1 MNTITASLGHEF
13 AVGAVA
19 NAVQGRGL
27 TQPKALGNNPAVAA
41 KQRDDAHFR
50 ERTAPGHKR
59 AMKVLDARPHVQTYR
74 FLLRLVGDEAHA
86 EDLVSEVFFDV
97 WRNAHQF
104 QGNSRVSTWILAIA
118 RFKALSA
125 LRRRKD
131 DELDEDQ
138 AAAIPDMADNPEIA
152 VQKKD
157 RVAIMRQC
165 LSHLSLV
172 HREIIDLAYYQD
184 KPINEVAEI
193 LGVPENTVKT
203 RMFHARRRLSELL
216 AQHGID
222 RTYQ

>member
-13 AVGAVA
+13 AVGAVSG
-19 NAVQGRGL
+19 AVSGRGL
-27 TQPKALGNNPAVAA
+27 AQPKALNPAVAA
-41 KQRDDAHFR
+41 KQRDDADLI
-50 ERTAPGHKR
+50 ERIAAGDKL
-59 AMKVLDARPHVQTYR
+59 AMKVLYARHHVQTYR
-74 FLLRLVGDEAHA
+74 FLLRLVGDEAQA

-131 DELDEDQ
+131 DELDDDH
-138 AAAIPDMADNPEIA
+138 AAAIPDMADDPEIA

>member
-19 NAVQGRGL
+19 SAVQGRGL
-27 TQPKALGNNPAVAA
+27 TQPKALCNNPAVAA
-41 KQRDDAHFR
+41 KQRDDVEVL
-50 ERTAPGHKR
+50 ERIAAGDKL
-59 AMKVLDARPHVQTYR
+59 AMKVLYARHHVQTYR

-138 AAAIPDMADNPEIA
+138 AAAIADTADDPEIA

-157 RVAIMRQC
+157 RVAITRQC

-184 KPINEVAEI
+184 KPINEVAEL
-193 LGVPENTVKT
+193 LGVPEDTVKT

-216 AQHGID
+216 AQAGID

>member
-13 AVGAVA
+13 AVGAVTG
-19 NAVQGRGL
+19 AVSGRGL
-27 TQPKALGNNPAVAA
+27 AQPKALNPAVAA
-41 KQRDDAHFR
+41 KQRDDADLIQR
-50 ERTAPGHKR
+50 IASGDKL
-59 AMKVLDARPHVQTYR
+59 AMQVLYARHHVQTYR
-74 FLLRLVGDEAHA
+74 FLLRLVGDEAQA

-131 DELDEDQ
+131 DELDDDH
-138 AAAIPDMADNPEIA
+138 AAAIADTADDPEIA

-216 AQHGID
+216 AQAGID

>member
-13 AVGAVA
+13 AVGAVTG
-19 NAVQGRGL
+19 AVAGRGL
-27 TQPKALGNNPAVAA
+27 AQPKALNPAVAA
-41 KQRDDAHFR
+41 KQRDDADLIQR
-50 ERTAPGHKR
+50 IASGDKL
-59 AMKVLDARPHVQTYR
+59 AMQVLYARHHVQTYR
-74 FLLRLVGDEAHA
+74 FLLRLVGDEAQA

-104 QGNSRVSTWILAIA
+104 QGNSRVSTWVLAIA
-118 RFKALSA
+118 RFKALSS

-131 DELDEDQ
+131 DELDDEQ
-138 AAAIPDMADNPEIA
+138 AAAIPDMADDPEIA

>member
-13 AVGAVA
+13 AVGAVTG
-19 NAVQGRGL
+19 AVSGRGL
-27 TQPKALGNNPAVAA
+27 AQPKALNPAVAA
-41 KQRDDAHFR
+41 KQRDDADLI
-50 ERTAPGHKR
+50 ERIASGDKL
-59 AMKVLDARPHVQTYR
+59 AMQVLYARHHVQTYR
-74 FLLRLVGDEAHA
+74 FLLRLVGDEAQA

-131 DELDEDQ
+131 DELDDDA
-138 AAAIPDMADNPEIA
+138 AAAIPDLADDPEIA

-165 LSHLSLV
+165 LSHLSLA

-216 AQHGID
+216 AQAGID

>member
-19 NAVQGRGL
+19 DAVSGRGL
-27 TQPKALGNNPAVAA
+27 AQPKALNPAVAA
-41 KQRDDAHFR
+41 KQRDDADLI
-50 ERTAPGHKR
+50 ERIASGDKL
-59 AMKVLDARPHVQTYR
+59 AMKVLYARHHVQTYR
-74 FLLRLVGDEAHA
+74 FLLRLVGDEAQA

-104 QGNSRVSTWILAIA
+104 QGNSRVSTWVLAIA
-118 RFKALSA
+118 RFKALSS

-131 DELDEDQ
+131 DELDDEH
-138 AAAIPDMADNPEIA
+138 AAAIPDMADDPEIA

>member
-1 MNTITASLGHEF
+1 MNTITASLDHEF
-13 AVGAVA
+13 AVGVVA
-19 NAVQGRGL
+19 NAVQGRAL

-41 KQRDDAHFR
+41 KQRDDADVL
-50 ERTAPGHKR
+50 ERIAAGDKL
-59 AMKVLDARPHVQTYR
+59 AMKVLYARHHVQTYR

-131 DELDEDQ
+131 DELDDDQ
-138 AAAIPDMADNPEIA
+138 AAAIPDMADDPEIA

>member
-27 TQPKALGNNPAVAA
+27 AQPKALNPAIAA
-41 KQRDDAHFR
+41 KQSDDADVL
-50 ERTAPGHKR
+50 ERIAAGDKL
-59 AMKVLDARPHVQTYR
+59 AMKVLYARHHVQTYQ
-74 FLLRLVGDEAHA
+74 FMLRLVGDEAHA
-86 EDLVSEVFFDV
+86 LPDL
-97 WRNAHQF
+97 A
-104 QGNSRVSTWILAIA
+104 
-118 RFKALSA
+118 
-125 LRRRKD
+125 D
-131 DELDEDQ
+131 D
-138 AAAIPDMADNPEIA
+138 PEMA

-216 AQHGID
+216 AQAGID

>member
-19 NAVQGRGL
+19 KAVQGRGL
-27 TQPKALGNNPAVAA
+27 TQPKAFGNNPAVAA
-41 KQRDDAHFR
+41 KQRDDADVL
-50 ERTAPGHKR
+50 ERIAAGDKL
-59 AMKVLDARPHVQTYR
+59 AMKVLYARHHVQTYR
-74 FLLRLVGDEAHA
+74 LLLRLVGDEAHA

-131 DELDEDQ
+131 DELDDDQ
-138 AAAIPDMADNPEIA
+138 AAAIADTADDPEIA

-157 RVAIMRQC
+157 RAAIMRQC

-172 HREIIDLAYYQD
+172 HGEIIDLAYYQD

-203 RMFHARRRLSELL
+203 RMFHARRRMSELL
-216 AQHGID
+216 AQAGID

>member
-13 AVGAVA
+13 AVGAVTG
-19 NAVQGRGL
+19 AVSGRGL
-27 TQPKALGNNPAVAA
+27 AQPKALNPAVAA
-41 KQRDDAHFR
+41 KQRDDADLI
-50 ERTAPGHKR
+50 ERIAAGDKL
-59 AMKVLDARPHVQTYR
+59 AMKVLYARHHVQTYR
-74 FLLRLVGDEAHA
+74 FLLRLVGDEAQA

-131 DELDEDQ
+131 DELDDEQ
-138 AAAIPDMADNPEIA
+138 AAAIPDMADDPEIA

-216 AQHGID
+216 AQAGID

>member
-13 AVGAVA
+13 AVGAVTG
-19 NAVQGRGL
+19 AVSGRGL
-27 TQPKALGNNPAVAA
+27 AQPKALNPAVAA
-41 KQRDDAHFR
+41 KQRDDADLI
-50 ERTAPGHKR
+50 ERIASGDKL
-59 AMKVLDARPHVQTYR
+59 AMQVLYARQHVQTYR
-74 FLLRLVGDEAHA
+74 FLLRLVGDEAQA

-118 RFKALSA
+118 RFKALSS

-131 DELDEDQ
+131 DELDDQQ
-138 AAAIPDMADNPEIA
+138 AAAIPDMADDPEIA

-184 KPINEVAEI
+184 KPINEVAMI

>member
-13 AVGAVA
+13 AAGAVA
-19 NAVQGRGL
+19 SAVQGRGL
-27 TQPKALGNNPAVAA
+27 AQPKALGNNPAVAA
-41 KQRDDAHFR
+41 KQRDDADVL
-50 ERTAPGHKR
+50 ERIAAGDKL
-59 AMKVLDARPHVQTYR
+59 AMKVLYARHHVQTFR

-131 DELDEDQ
+131 DELDDDH
-138 AAAIPDMADNPEIA
+138 AAAIPDMADDPEIA

-216 AQHGID
+216 AQAGID

>member
-1 MNTITASLGHEF
+1 MNTITASLGNEF

-27 TQPKALGNNPAVAA
+27 TQPKAINPAVAA
-41 KQRDDAHFR
+41 KQRDDADVLAR
-50 ERTAPGHKR
+50 IAAGDKL
-59 AMKVLDARPHVQTYR
+59 AMKVLYARHHVQTYR
-74 FLLRLVGDEAHA
+74 FLIRLVGDEAQA
-86 EDLVSEVFFDV
+86 EDLVSEGFFDV

-104 QGNSRVSTWILAIA
+104 QGNSGVSTWILAIA

-131 DELDEDQ
+131 DELDDDQ
-138 AAAIPDMADNPEIA
+138 AAAIPDMADDPEIA

-172 HREIIDLAYYQD
+172 HREIMHLVSYQTKQHTKGA
-184 KPINEVAEI
+184 KP
-193 LGVPENTVKT
+193 
-203 RMFHARRRLSELL
+203 R
-216 AQHGID
+216 
-222 RTYQ
+222 

>member
-13 AVGAVA
+13 AVGTVAGAVS
-19 NAVQGRGL
+19 GRGL
-27 TQPKALGNNPAVAA
+27 AQPKALNPAVAA
-41 KQRDDAHFR
+41 KQRDDADLI
-50 ERTAPGHKR
+50 ERIASGDKL
-59 AMKVLDARPHVQTYR
+59 AMQVLYARHHVQTYR
-74 FLLRLVGDEAHA
+74 FLLRLVGDEAQA

-131 DELDEDQ
+131 DELDDDA
-138 AAAIPDMADNPEIA
+138 AAAIPDLADDPEIA

-216 AQHGID
+216 AQAGID

>member
-13 AVGAVA
+13 AVGAVTG
-19 NAVQGRGL
+19 AVSGRGL
-27 TQPKALGNNPAVAA
+27 AQPKALNPAVAA
-41 KQRDDAHFR
+41 KQRDDADLI
-50 ERTAPGHKR
+50 ERIASGDKL
-59 AMKVLDARPHVQTYR
+59 AMQVLYARQHVQTYR
-74 FLLRLVGDEAHA
+74 FLLRLVGDEAQA

-131 DELDEDQ
+131 DELDDDQ
-138 AAAIPDMADNPEIA
+138 AAAIADTADDPEIA

-216 AQHGID
+216 AQAGID

>member
-1 MNTITASLGHEF
+1 MHNNTARASVPTAEIYAFDGQS
-13 AVGAVA
+13 
-19 NAVQGRGL
+19 
-27 TQPKALGNNPAVAA
+27 
-41 KQRDDAHFR
+41 D
-50 ERTAPGHKR
+50 
-59 AMKVLDARPHVQTYR
+59 
-74 FLLRLVGDEAHA
+74 LRLIKAIASGNRSAMRTLYLRHNVRVFRFISRIVADSALA
-86 EDLVSEVFFDV
+86 EDLMSDVFIDV
-97 WRNAHQF
+97 WSKAGSYEGRSQ
-104 QGNSRVSTWILAIA
+104 VSTWLLAIA

-131 DELDEDQ
+131 DELDDDQ
-138 AAAIPDMADNPEIA
+138 AAAIPDMADDPEIA

-216 AQHGID
+216 AQAGID

>member
-27 TQPKALGNNPAVAA
+27 TQPKAINPAVAA
-41 KQRDDAHFR
+41 KQRDDAALP
-50 ERTAPGHKR
+50 ERTAAGEKL
-59 AMKVLDARPHVQTYR
+59 AMKVLYARHHVQTYR

-104 QGNSRVSTWILAIA
+104 QGNSRVSTWILEIA
-118 RFKALSA
+118 RCKVLSA

-138 AAAIPDMADNPEIA
+138 AAAIADTGDDPDIS
-152 VQKKD
+152 VQKK
-157 RVAIMRQC
+157 
-165 LSHLSLV
+165 
-172 HREIIDLAYYQD
+172 
-184 KPINEVAEI
+184 
-193 LGVPENTVKT
+193 
-203 RMFHARRRLSELL
+203 
-216 AQHGID
+216 
-222 RTYQ
+222 

>member
-13 AVGAVA
+13 AVGAVTGT
-19 NAVQGRGL
+19 VSGRGL
-27 TQPKALGNNPAVAA
+27 AQPKALNPAVAA
-41 KQRDDAHFR
+41 KQRDDADLI
-50 ERTAPGHKR
+50 ERIASGDKL
-59 AMKVLDARPHVQTYR
+59 AMQVLYARHHVQTYR
-74 FLLRLVGDEAHA
+74 FLLRLVGDEAQA

-118 RFKALSA
+118 RFKALSS

-131 DELDEDQ
+131 DELDDEQ
-138 AAAIPDMADNPEIA
+138 AAAIPDMADDPEIA

-184 KPINEVAEI
+184 KPINEVAVI

>member
-27 TQPKALGNNPAVAA
+27 TQPKAINNPAVAA
-41 KQRDDAHFR
+41 KQRDDADVLAR
-50 ERTAPGHKR
+50 IAAGDKL
-59 AMKVLDARPHVQTYR
+59 AMKVLYARHHVQTYR

-138 AAAIPDMADNPEIA
+138 AAAIADTADDPEIA
-152 VQKKD
+152 V
-157 RVAIMRQC
+157 
-165 LSHLSLV
+165 H
-172 HREIIDLAYYQD
+172 
-184 KPINEVAEI
+184 
-193 LGVPENTVKT
+193 
-203 RMFHARRRLSELL
+203 
-216 AQHGID
+216 
-222 RTYQ
+222 

>member
-13 AVGAVA
+13 AVGAVTG
-19 NAVQGRGL
+19 AVSGRGL
-27 TQPKALGNNPAVAA
+27 AQPKALNPAVAA
-41 KQRDDAHFR
+41 KQRDDADLI
-50 ERTAPGHKR
+50 ERIASGDKL
-59 AMKVLDARPHVQTYR
+59 AMQVLYARHHVQTYR
-74 FLLRLVGDEAHA
+74 FLLRLVGDEAQA

-138 AAAIPDMADNPEIA
+138 AAAIADTADDPEIA

-216 AQHGID
+216 AQAGID

>member
-13 AVGAVA
+13 AVGAVSG
-19 NAVQGRGL
+19 AVSGRGL
-27 TQPKALGNNPAVAA
+27 AQPKALNPAVAA
-41 KQRDDAHFR
+41 KQRDDADLI
-50 ERTAPGHKR
+50 ERIAAGDKL
-59 AMKVLDARPHVQTYR
+59 AMKVLYARHHVQTYR
-74 FLLRLVGDEAHA
+74 FLLRLVGDEAQA

-118 RFKALSA
+118 RFKALSS

-131 DELDEDQ
+131 DELDDDA
-138 AAAIPDMADNPEIA
+138 AAAIPDLADNPEIA

-216 AQHGID
+216 AQAGID

>member
-1 MNTITASLGHEF
+1 MNTITASLAHEF
-13 AVGAVA
+13 AVGAVTG
-19 NAVQGRGL
+19 AVQGRGL
-27 TQPKALGNNPAVAA
+27 SQPKAVNPAIAA
-41 KQRDDAHFR
+41 KQRDDADLI
-50 ERTAPGHKR
+50 ERIASGDKL
-59 AMKVLDARPHVQTYR
+59 AMQVLYARHHVQTYR
-74 FLLRLVGDEAHA
+74 FLLRLVGDEAQA

-118 RFKALSA
+118 RFKALSS

-131 DELDEDQ
+131 DELDDDQ
-138 AAAIPDMADNPEIA
+138 AAAIADLADDPEIA

-165 LSHLSLV
+165 LSHLSLA

-216 AQHGID
+216 AQAGID

>member
-13 AVGAVA
+13 AVGAVTG
-19 NAVQGRGL
+19 AVSGRGL
-27 TQPKALGNNPAVAA
+27 AQPKALNPAIAA
-41 KQRDDAHFR
+41 KQRDDADVLAR
-50 ERTAPGHKR
+50 IASGDKL
-59 AMKVLDARPHVQTYR
+59 AMKVLYARHHVQTYR
-74 FLLRLVGDEAHA
+74 FLIRLVGDDTHA

-118 RFKALSA
+118 RFKALSS

-131 DELDEDQ
+131 DELDDQQ
-138 AAAIPDMADNPEIA
+138 AAAIPDMADDPEIA

-165 LSHLSLV
+165 LTHLSLV
-172 HREIIDLAYYQD
+172 HRKIIDLAYYQD
-184 KPINEVAEI
+184 KPINEVAVI
-193 LGVPENTVKT
+193 LGVPENTVK
-203 RMFHARRRLSELL
+203 RPMFPAPRRLSELL

>member
-13 AVGAVA
+13 AAGAVA
-19 NAVQGRGL
+19 GAVQGRGL
-27 TQPKALGNNPAVAA
+27 AQPKALGTNPAVAA
-41 KQRDDAHFR
+41 KQRDDADLL
-50 ERTAPGHKR
+50 ERIVAGDKL
-59 AMKVLDARPHVQTYR
+59 AMKVLYARHHVQTYR

-131 DELDEDQ
+131 DELDDDQ
-138 AAAIPDMADNPEIA
+138 AAAIADTADDPEIA

>member
-1 MNTITASLGHEF
+1 MNTITASLGHDF

-19 NAVQGRGL
+19 NAVQGRAL
-27 TQPKALGNNPAVAA
+27 TQPKAVNPAIAA
-41 KQRDDAHFR
+41 KQRDDADLL
-50 ERTAPGHKR
+50 ERIAAGDKL
-59 AMKVLDARPHVQTYR
+59 AMKVLYARHHVQTYR
-74 FLLRLVGDEAHA
+74 FLLR
-86 EDLVSEVFFDV
+86 LVSEVFFDV

-131 DELDEDQ
+131 DELDDDH
-138 AAAIPDMADNPEIA
+138 AAAIPDMADDPEIA

-216 AQHGID
+216 AQAGID

>member
-1 MNTITASLGHEF
+1 
-13 AVGAVA
+13 
-19 NAVQGRGL
+19 
-27 TQPKALGNNPAVAA
+27 
-41 KQRDDAHFR
+41 
-50 ERTAPGHKR
+50 
-59 AMKVLDARPHVQTYR
+59 MKVLYARHHVQTYR

-131 DELDEDQ
+131 DELNDDQ
-138 AAAIPDMADNPEIA
+138 AAAIADLADDPEIA

-184 KPINEVAEI
+184 RPINEVAEI

>member
-19 NAVQGRGL
+19 NVVQGRGL
-27 TQPKALGNNPAVAA
+27 TQPQALGNNPAVAA
-41 KQRDDAHFR
+41 KQRDDADLL
-50 ERTAPGHKR
+50 ERIAAGDKL
-59 AMKVLDARPHVQTYR
+59 AMKVLYARHHVQTYR

-131 DELDEDQ
+131 DELDDDQ
-138 AAAIPDMADNPEIA
+138 AAAIPDMADDPEIA

-216 AQHGID
+216 AQAGID

>member
-1 MNTITASLGHEF
+1 M
-13 AVGAVA
+13 
-19 NAVQGRGL
+19 
-27 TQPKALGNNPAVAA
+27 
-41 KQRDDAHFR
+41 
-50 ERTAPGHKR
+50 
-59 AMKVLDARPHVQTYR
+59 
-74 FLLRLVGDEAHA
+74 
-86 EDLVSEVFFDV
+86 

-138 AAAIPDMADNPEIA
+138 AAAIADTADDPEIA

-172 HREIIDLAYYQD
+172 HREDHRSRRTYQD

-193 LGVPENTVKT
+193 RAGRRTP
-203 RMFHARRRLSELL
+203 RRRACFMPAGGCRSP
-216 AQHGID
+216 AQAGID
-222 RTYQ
+222 RTYQCN

>member
-1 MNTITASLGHEF
+1 MNTITASLANEF
-13 AVGAVA
+13 TVGAVA

-27 TQPKALGNNPAVAA
+27 TQPKALGSNPAVAA
-41 KQRDDAHFR
+41 KQRDDADVL
-50 ERTAPGHKR
+50 ERIASGDKL
-59 AMKVLDARPHVQTYR
+59 AMKVLYARHHVQTYR
-74 FLLRLVGDEAHA
+74 FLLRLVGDEAQA

-131 DELDEDQ
+131 DELDDDH
-138 AAAIPDMADNPEIA
+138 AAAIPDMADDPEIA